1 MTAPVSFA
9 HPWALWL
16 LLLVLFTVALGR
28 RRSGIRWRVATIL
41 RAATL
46 ALLALA
52 LSGPS
57 VRVAV
62 PGASVVFAVDRSL
75 SITPDEQRAET
86 AVVREALARMRSG
99 DRAGV
104 VTFAGRA
111 ALRRPVEAHPAVED
125 PGPAVDPDA
134 TDIGGAIDL
143 AVRMLP
149 PEGVR
154 RVVVLSDGAENR
166 GDAVA
171 AARAARQAGVVL
183 DAVPLVSGPPD
194 EVLVEEVTA
203 PQDVHVGEVY
213 EVRVVNFSSHEIA
226 VSLAI
231 DGIDHFTFSEDR
243 TAVLDDRGKP
253 VAGPDSKP
261 VQRPKFS
268 HWIVGPAKAGKP
280 GEVLILGWHKTAD
293 PKRKD
298 NVMSF
303 LVTEYGKG
311 AASKFPT
318 QAQGKVGLITVGI
331 SRSFKD
337 GELRPR
343 SANETGFGPDRE
355 LKQEVVKRFIDAP
368 HEFVTVRYNR

>member
-1 MTAPVSFA
+1 GRRVPSQDGGGGAGDHRAAGRPARGTHQAGGRAPGALRRRGAGPGGARAPPQPGAALAVVCAGSRGRRGDRVGDRHPPPRGGRMTAPVSFA

-57 VRVAV
+57 VRIAV

-111 ALRRPVEAHPAVED
+111 VLRRPVEAHPAVED

-166 GDAVA
+166 GD
-171 AARAARQAGVVL
+171 
-183 DAVPLVSGPPD
+183 
-194 EVLVEEVTA
+194 
-203 PQDVHVGEVY
+203 
-213 EVRVVNFSSHEIA
+213 
-226 VSLAI
+226 
-231 DGIDHFTFSEDR
+231 
-243 TAVLDDRGKP
+243 
-253 VAGPDSKP
+253 
-261 VQRPKFS
+261 
-268 HWIVGPAKAGKP
+268 
-280 GEVLILGWHKTAD
+280 
-293 PKRKD
+293 
-298 NVMSF
+298 
-303 LVTEYGKG
+303 
-311 AASKFPT
+311 
-318 QAQGKVGLITVGI
+318 
-331 SRSFKD
+331 
-337 GELRPR
+337 
-343 SANETGFGPDRE
+343 
-355 LKQEVVKRFIDAP
+355 
-368 HEFVTVRYNR
+368 